1 LVVTAVK
8 LLAAC
13 KAESQT
19 LEALP
24 IRPLSSSARVLTLHP
39 IHFIDE
45 DTEKW
50 SKVIRAANIKAN

>member
-1 LVVTAVK
+1 VIE

-24 IRPLSSSARVLTLHP
+24 IRPPSSSARVLTFRP

-50 SKVIRAANIKAN
+50 SKVIWATNIKAN